1 MYVMYLTILQYV
13 LGWGGGGMI
22 LFLIKAWI
30 HYDIHNY
37 VLLYMHCWQQHLPGT
52 KDAFIHFCSILLQT
66 HLTARVGFLQVLE
79 FMFFAVLLTVATIM
93 FMAMSCCYTYYYT
106 SGHGNGFDDIEELII
121 EEKNED
127 IPLKHSNH
135 PKHKWSHHEANTGK
149 KNICQRVLEKWNFW
163 CMIWC

>member
-1 MYVMYLTILQYV
+1 M
-13 LGWGGGGMI
+13 
-22 LFLIKAWI
+22 
-30 HYDIHNY
+30 
-37 VLLYMHCWQQHLPGT
+37 
-52 KDAFIHFCSILLQT
+52 
-66 HLTARVGFLQVLE
+66 GFLQVLE

-135 PKHKWSHHEANTGK
+135 PKHKWSHHEANTGIEPFVK
-149 KNICQRVLEKWNFW
+149 GFWKMEFLMYDLMLDNF
-163 CMIWC
+163 CHNNFFIHIFVSIIAIVGIQLAFLVFMYTAELLLNFNS